1 MSVVLSGSEF
11 ERSTHNLEPA
21 TQKIRRLKSALK
33 FFVTD
38 YGLKSVAR
46 FALGC
51 VINCG
56 LKSILPSSVHASKRD
71 LFLRLAETFHSLLAI
86 RCCFGLA
93 MSLQEIFQF
102 RAKSLNNFWQSFCQR
117 FHSPVVQRFSLRFLG
132 SFSRYWLLNNPR
144 DLNDI
149 G

>member
-1 MSVVLSGSEF
+1 VLSGSEF

-38 YGLKSVAR
+38 YGLKSVAW

-51 VINCG
+51 AINCG

-71 LFLRLAETFHSLLAI
+71 LFLRLAETFHSPLATRHSLL
-86 RCCFGLA
+86 
-93 MSLQEIFQF
+93 F
-102 RAKSLNNFWQSFCQR
+102 RSCHVASGNLPIQSK
-117 FHSPVVQRFSLRFLG
+117 VA
-132 SFSRYWLLNNPR
+132 
-144 DLNDI
+144 
-149 G
+149 